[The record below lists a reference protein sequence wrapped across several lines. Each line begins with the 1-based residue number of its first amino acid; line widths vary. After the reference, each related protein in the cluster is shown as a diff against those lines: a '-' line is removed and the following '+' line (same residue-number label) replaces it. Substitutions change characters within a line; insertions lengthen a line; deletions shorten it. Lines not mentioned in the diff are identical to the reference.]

1 MHVCKIKLK
10 KKKESYISPKLTIY
24 KSKINYVTNI
34 KIDG

>member
-1 MHVCKIKLK
+1 MCVRLSLK